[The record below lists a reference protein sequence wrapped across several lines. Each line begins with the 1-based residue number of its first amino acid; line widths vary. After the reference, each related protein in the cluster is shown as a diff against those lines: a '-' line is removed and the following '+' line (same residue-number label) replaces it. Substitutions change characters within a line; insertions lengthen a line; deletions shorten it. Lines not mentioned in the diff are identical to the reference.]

1 MKYLIF
7 FAFMLIA
14 GAMNAQV
21 PVDLQQKTMD
31 AVVDSSHLLLIA
43 HPTTGAPK
51 KTTVGTAF
59 KNNTGYIYYK
69 ATNAV
74 VGDIPQ
80 GSWKIFKNTDTDS
93 LFLYINDSTT
103 LYKVNLTK
111 VE

>member
-7 FAFMLIA
+7 FVFMLIC
-14 GAMNAQV
+14 GAVSAQV
-21 PVDLQQKTMD
+21 PIDLQQKTAD
-31 AVVDSSHLLLIA
+31 AVADSTHLLLVA

-51 KTTVGTAF
+51 KATIGTVF

-69 ATNAV
+69 ATNPA

-93 LFLYINDSTT
+93 IFMYINDSTT
-103 LYKVNLTK
+103 LYKVILSK